1 MGAAGHTLQ
10 LSDLPIFREG
20 IVRKPIRE
28 VIADK
33 LSTLVASG
41 ILQVGDTLPGE
52 RDLALAL
59 NVSREAV
66 RGAIQTLAARG
77 ILEVSHGARTR
88 VLSADVGPV
97 TVGLA
102 LARAIDA
109 YDIDNVHAA
118 RILVEQKLVA
128 DVAHM
133 ANRRLCHTLRD
144 LLQAQ
149 AGMLDDPVR
158 FLICDREFH
167 VAIYR
172 APGNRLLA
180 DFATDLYTY
189 MMEYRRRAIGQPD
202 AIGRS
207 YAEHEAI
214 VSAIEAGDANAAV
227 SAFAVH
233 TGRIYTTTRFVME
246 GQAPPI
252 TGSAPAGKDRRRRKA

>member
-33 LSTLVASG
+33 LATLVASG

-102 LARAIDA
+102 LA
-109 YDIDNVHAA
+109 
-118 RILVEQKLVA
+118 LS
-128 DVAHM
+128 
-133 ANRRLCHTLRD
+133 
-144 LLQAQ
+144 
-149 AGMLDDPVR
+149 
-158 FLICDREFH
+158 LIH
-167 VAIYR
+167 I
-172 APGNRLLA
+172 
-180 DFATDLYTY
+180 
-189 MMEYRRRAIGQPD
+189 
-202 AIGRS
+202 
-207 YAEHEAI
+207 
-214 VSAIEAGDANAAV
+214 
-227 SAFAVH
+227 
-233 TGRIYTTTRFVME
+233 
-246 GQAPPI
+246 
-252 TGSAPAGKDRRRRKA
+252 